1 MSGLGKGLKKEDRSA
16 ADAKVDDF
24 AKGAAERVE
33 KLKPSKKTKG
43 RVYKTYTFSLTE
55 EVSADI
61 DRLSCAPSDFR
72 SNRSDVVKA
81 GVMLLKQLP
90 QDKLVNLLK
99 QLKQAK

>member
-1 MSGLGKGLKKEDRSA
+1 MSGLGKGLRKEDQSA
-16 ADAKVDDF
+16 ADPKADDF
-24 AKGAAERVE
+24 IKGAAERVE
-33 KLKPSKKTKG
+33 KLKPSKKKG

-72 SNRSDVVKA
+72 SSRSDVVKA

-90 QDKLVNLLK
+90 QDKLVDLLNK
-99 QLKQAK
+99 LK